1 MEALNTA
8 GNTLPLLSVRELVKY
23 FDVSGGAARRLLY
36 GPRTVKAVDGV
47 SFEVGEGET
56 MGLVGESGSGKST
69 TAKLIARLLPVMSG
83 DVTLAGRDIMK
94 ASPSEMKALRK
105 DIQFIFQDPFS
116 SLNPRMR
123 TEMIIGRALT
133 IHFGLRGEARR
144 ERVVHLLE
152 QVGLS
157 SQHLERYPHEFSGG
171 QRQRIAIARALAT
184 EPSLILAD
192 EPVSSLDVSIQ
203 AQVLALLHDLRT
215 RFRLT
220 MVFITHDLNV
230 AEYVSDR
237 IAVMYGGK
245 IMEEGSTDAVMQRPL
260 HPYTKA
266 LLDSRPRIGHPG
278 QLRPL
283 EGEPAVPLNPGPGCR
298 FASRC
303 PLRAWRSAPSSPFRW
318 WRKRRG
324 HRVACIRAYSCD
336 LHMRF
341 ERRTRAIPCLP
352 GVVSHKYGYEDARAF
367 WSSAR
372 CDDV

>member
-1 MEALNTA
+1 MPLSAGSREHDRREDGTGMMEVARTA
-8 GNTLPLLSVRELVKY
+8 GSTPPLLHVRDLVKY
-23 FDVSGGAARRLLY
+23 FDVSGGAFRRLLY
-36 GPRTVKAVDGV
+36 GRRTVQAVDGV
-47 SFEVGEGET
+47 SFQVARGET
-56 MGLVGESGSGKST
+56 LGLVGESGSGKST

-83 DVTLAGRDIMK
+83 DVTLAGRDILK
-94 ASPSEMKALRK
+94 ASPGEMKTLRK

-123 TEMIIGRALT
+123 TEMIIGRALS
-133 IHFGLRGEARR
+133 IHFGLHGNARR
-144 ERVVHLLE
+144 ERVVQLLE

-157 SQHLERYPHEFSGG
+157 AQHLERYPHEFSGG
-171 QRQRIAIARALAT
+171 QRQRISLARALAT

-203 AQVLALLHDLRT
+203 AQVLALLQELR
-215 RFRLT
+215 RRLQLT

-245 IMEEGSTDAVMQRPL
+245 IMEEGATDDVMQRPL

-266 LLDSRPRIGHPG
+266 LLETRPRIGHPG

-303 PLRAWRSAPSSPFRW
+303 PLRIAECTAQAVPLVE
-318 WRKRRG
+318 KRRG
-324 HRVACIRAYSCD
+324 HNVACIRA
-336 LHMRF
+336 
-341 ERRTRAIPCLP
+341 
-352 GVVSHKYGYEDARAF
+352 
-367 WSSAR
+367 
-372 CDDV
+372 

>member
-1 MEALNTA
+1 MPLPFGVDATVIDVKAEQRKTGIIGAA
-8 GNTLPLLSVRELVKY
+8 ESAMPLLRVRNLVKH
-23 FDVSGGAARRLLY
+23 FDVSGGAVRRLLY
-36 GPRTVKAVDGV
+36 GSRTVKAVDGV
-47 SFEVGEGET
+47 SFDVAKGET
-56 MGLVGESGSGKST
+56 IGLVGESGSGKST
-69 TAKLIARLLPVMSG
+69 TARVIARLLPVNSG
-83 DVTLAGRDIMK
+83 EVLLSGYDVLK
-94 ASPSEMKALRK
+94 ASTSEMKALRK
-105 DIQFIFQDPFS
+105 DIQFVFQDPFS

-144 ERVVHLLE
+144 KRVVHLLE

-215 RFRLT
+215 KLQLT

-230 AEYVSDR
+230 AEFVSDR

-245 IMEEGSTDAVMQRPL
+245 IMEEGSADIVMQRPL
-260 HPYTKA
+260 HPYTQA
-266 LLDSRPRIGHPG
+266 LLDTRPRFGHAG

-303 PLRAWRSAPSSPFRW
+303 P
-318 WRKRRG
+318 RRVAACTEQSIPLVSKGNG
-324 HRVACIRAYSCD
+324 HSVACIRA
-336 LHMRF
+336 
-341 ERRTRAIPCLP
+341 
-352 GVVSHKYGYEDARAF
+352 
-367 WSSAR
+367 
-372 CDDV
+372 

>member
-1 MEALNTA
+1 MMEVLGTA
-8 GNTLPLLSVRELVKY
+8 DSTLPLLSVRELVKY

-56 MGLVGESGSGKST
+56 IGLVGESGSGKST

-83 DVTLAGRDIMK
+83 DVSLAGRDILK

-144 ERVVHLLE
+144 ERVVQLLE

-303 PLRAWRSAPSSPFRW
+303 PLRVAECTEQPIPLVE
-318 WRKRRG
+318 KRRG
-324 HRVACIRAYSCD
+324 HRVACIRA
-336 LHMRF
+336 
-341 ERRTRAIPCLP
+341 
-352 GVVSHKYGYEDARAF
+352 
-367 WSSAR
+367 
-372 CDDV
+372 

>member
-1 MEALNTA
+1 MPLPIGVDGRVTDVGAEQRITGVFDAA
-8 GNTLPLLSVRELVKY
+8 ESAMPLLSVRDLVKY
-23 FDVSGGAARRLLY
+23 FDVSGGAVRRLLY

-47 SFEVGEGET
+47 SFDVAKGET
-56 MGLVGESGSGKST
+56 IGLVGESGSGKST
-69 TAKLIARLLPVMSG
+69 TARLIARLLPVKSG
-83 DVTLAGRDIMK
+83 EVLLSGHDVLK
-94 ASPSEMKALRK
+94 ASTSEMKALRK
-105 DIQFIFQDPFS
+105 DIQFVFQDPFS

-123 TEMIIGRALT
+123 TEVTIGRALT

-144 ERVVHLLE
+144 ERVVQLLE

-203 AQVLALLHDLRT
+203 AQVLALLHDLRA
-215 RFRLT
+215 RLHLT

-230 AEYVSDR
+230 AEFVSDR

-245 IMEEGSTDAVMQRPL
+245 IMEVGSADVIMQRPL
-260 HPYTKA
+260 HPYTQA
-266 LLDSRPRIGHPG
+266 LLDTRPRIGRAG

-303 PLRAWRSAPSSPFRW
+303 PRRVTACTEQSIPLAAKGNGRS
-318 WRKRRG
+318 
-324 HRVACIRAYSCD
+324 VACIR
-336 LHMRF
+336 
-341 ERRTRAIPCLP
+341 
-352 GVVSHKYGYEDARAF
+352 V
-367 WSSAR
+367 
-372 CDDV
+372 

>member
-1 MEALNTA
+1 M
-8 GNTLPLLSVRELVKY
+8 PLLSVRDLVKY
-23 FDVSGGAARRLLY
+23 FDVSGGTVRRLLY
-36 GPRTVKAVDGV
+36 GPRTIKAVDGV
-47 SFEVGEGET
+47 SFDVAKGET

-69 TAKLIARLLPVMSG
+69 TARLIGRLLPVKSG
-83 DVTLAGRDIMK
+83 EVLLSGRDVLK
-94 ASPSEMKALRK
+94 ASTSEMKALRK

-123 TEMIIGRALT
+123 TEATIGRALT

-144 ERVVHLLE
+144 ERVVQLLE

-203 AQVLALLHDLRT
+203 AQVLALLHDLRS
-215 RFRLT
+215 RLQLT
-220 MVFITHDLNV
+220 MIFITHDLNV
-230 AEYVSDR
+230 AEFVSDR

-245 IMEEGSTDAVMQRPL
+245 IMEEGSADVVMQRPL
-260 HPYTKA
+260 HPYTQA
-266 LLDSRPRIGHPG
+266 LLDTRPRVGRPG

-303 PLRAWRSAPSSPFRW
+303 ARRIAACTEQPIPLA
-318 WRKRRG
+318 RKGNG
-324 HRVACIRAYSCD
+324 HSVACIRA
-336 LHMRF
+336 
-341 ERRTRAIPCLP
+341 
-352 GVVSHKYGYEDARAF
+352 
-367 WSSAR
+367 
-372 CDDV
+372 

>member
-1 MEALNTA
+1 VTGVETEPRMMEVSGTA
-8 GNTLPLLSVRELVKY
+8 ESARPLLSVRDLVKY
-23 FDVSGGAARRLLY
+23 FDVSGGTFRRLLY

-47 SFEVGEGET
+47 SFEVARGET
-56 MGLVGESGSGKST
+56 IGLVGESGSGKST
-69 TAKLIARLLPVMSG
+69 TAKLVARLLPVMAG
-83 DVTLAGRDIMK
+83 DVWLAGKDVLK
-94 ASPSEMKALRK
+94 ASTGEMKTLRK
-105 DIQFIFQDPFS
+105 EIQFIFQDPFS

-133 IHFGLRGEARR
+133 IHFGLHGETRR
-144 ERVVHLLE
+144 ERVLQLLE
-152 QVGLS
+152 RVGLS

-203 AQVLALLHDLRT
+203 AQVLALLQDLRT
-215 RFRLT
+215 RLGLT

-237 IAVMYGGK
+237 ILVMYGGK
-245 IMEEGSTDAVMQRPL
+245 IMEEGSTDVVMQSPL

-266 LLDSRPRIGHPG
+266 LLDTRPRIGRPG

-303 PLRAWRSAPSSPFRW
+303 PIRVPDCTEQPIPLVE
-318 WRKRRG
+318 KRRG
-324 HRVACIRAYSCD
+324 HRVACIRA
-336 LHMRF
+336 
-341 ERRTRAIPCLP
+341 
-352 GVVSHKYGYEDARAF
+352 
-367 WSSAR
+367 
-372 CDDV
+372 